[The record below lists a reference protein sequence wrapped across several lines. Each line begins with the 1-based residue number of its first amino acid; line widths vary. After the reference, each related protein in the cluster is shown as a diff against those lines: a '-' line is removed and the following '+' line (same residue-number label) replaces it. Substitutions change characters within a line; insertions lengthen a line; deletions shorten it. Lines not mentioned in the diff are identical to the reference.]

1 METIQRLKMKKKACL
16 FFMIL
21 SSVLIFAFGNE
32 AAGTKKDYPL
42 YDMYLG
48 SKIPYTVVA
57 DIELSLD
64 IRGRSLL

>member
-32 AAGTKKDYPL
+32 AAGTKKIILCTICTWDL
-42 YDMYLG
+42 K
-48 SKIPYTVVA
+48 SR
-57 DIELSLD
+57 
-64 IRGRSLL
+64 IRGRVKPN